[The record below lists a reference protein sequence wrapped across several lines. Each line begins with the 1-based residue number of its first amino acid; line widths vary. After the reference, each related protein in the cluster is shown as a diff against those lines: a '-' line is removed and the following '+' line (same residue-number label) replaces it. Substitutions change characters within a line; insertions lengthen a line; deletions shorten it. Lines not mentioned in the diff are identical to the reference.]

1 MPDAKRI
8 LVVEDEDMVADVVE
22 RYLRRDGYEVEV
34 AHDGA
39 AGLAAYRRGA
49 PDLVVLDVMLPGID
63 GLEVCQRI
71 REDGAT
77 PVILLTARDRE
88 ADKINGLGLGA
99 DDYVTK
105 PFSPRE
111 LVARVEA
118 VLRRTAAPVRTA
130 DSAGGHPLRFGD
142 LEVDAVKRTVL
153 LRGEP
158 VALTAREFD
167 LLAYLAEHPGRVFS
181 REQLMDAIWD
191 EDFEGDA
198 GTVTVHVRRLRTK
211 IEQDPSRPVY
221 LRTVWGVG
229 YKFEG

>member
-1 MPDAKRI
+1 MARRV
-8 LVVEDEDMVADVVE
+8 LVVEDETMVAEVVE
-22 RYLRRDGYEVEV
+22 RYLRRDGYDVDV
-34 AHDGA
+34 AYDGHA
-39 AGLAAYRRGA
+39 ALDAFQRLA

-63 GLEVCQRI
+63 GLEVCRRI
-71 REDGAT
+71 REQGST

-88 ADKINGLGLGA
+88 ADKINGLALGA

-118 VLRRTAAPVRTA
+118 VLRRAGATDSGAGAPPR
-130 DSAGGHPLRFGD
+130 GELRFGELAID
-142 LEVDAVKRTVL
+142 PITRGVH
-153 LRGEP
+153 LRGAS
-158 VALTAREFD
+158 VGLTAREFD
-167 LLAYLAEHPGRVFS
+167 LLLYFAQHPGRVFT

-191 EDFEGDA
+191 RDFEGDA

-211 IEQDPSRPVY
+211 IEQDASRPAY

>member
-1 MPDAKRI
+1 MARRV
-8 LVVEDEDMVADVVE
+8 LVVEDEAMVAEVVE
-22 RYLRRDGYEVEV
+22 RYLRRDGYEVDV
-34 AHDGA
+34 AHDGNA
-39 AGLAAYRRGA
+39 ALDAYQRLA
-49 PDLVVLDVMLPGID
+49 PDLVVLDVMLPGVD
-63 GLEVCQRI
+63 GLEVCRRI
-71 REDGAT
+71 RETAAT

-88 ADKINGLGLGA
+88 ADKVNGLALGA

-118 VLRRTAAPVRTA
+118 VLRR
-130 DSAGGHPLRFGD
+130 AGGAANGASSGVRGELRFGALVID
-142 LEVDAVKRTVL
+142 PVRRSVHLGDA
-153 LRGEP
+153 P

-167 LLAYLAEHPGRVFS
+167 LLLYLAEHPGRVFT

-211 IEQDPSRPVY
+211 IEQDASRPAY

>member
-1 MPDAKRI
+1 MAHRV
-8 LVVEDEDMVADVVE
+8 LVVLDEAMVAEVVE
-22 RYLRRDGYEVEV
+22 RYLRRDGYEVDI
-34 AHDGA
+34 AYDGN
-39 AGLAAYRRGA
+39 AGLAAFERLT

-63 GLEVCQRI
+63 GLEVCRRI
-71 REDGAT
+71 REQGPT

-118 VLRRTAAPVRTA
+118 VLRRAGTAGNGAA
-130 DSAGGHPLRFGD
+130 SAARGELRFGD
-142 LEVDAVKRTVL
+142 LVIDPVRRTVQ
-153 LRGEP
+153 LRDKTVG
-158 VALTAREFD
+158 LTAREFD
-167 LLAYLAEHPGRVFS
+167 LLLYLAEHAGRVFT

-191 EDFEGDA
+191 QDFEGDS

-211 IEQDPSRPVY
+211 IEQDASRPAF

>member
-1 MPDAKRI
+1 MARRV
-8 LVVEDEDMVADVVE
+8 LVVEDEAMVAEVVE
-22 RYLRRDGYEVEV
+22 RYLRRDGYEVDV
-34 AHDGA
+34 AYDGNA
-39 AGLAAYRRGA
+39 AIDAYQRLA

-63 GLEVCQRI
+63 GLEVCRRI
-71 REDGAT
+71 RETAST

-88 ADKINGLGLGA
+88 ADKVNGLALGA

-118 VLRRTAAPVRTA
+118 VLRRAGGAANGA
-130 DSAGGHPLRFGD
+130 SAGTRGELRFGELVID
-142 LEVDAVKRTVL
+142 PVRRSVHL
-153 LRGEP
+153 GSEP
-158 VALTAREFD
+158 VGLTAREFD
-167 LLAYLAEHPGRVFS
+167 LLLYFAEHPGRVFT

-191 EDFEGDA
+191 QDFEGDA

-211 IEQDPSRPVY
+211 IEQDASRPAY

>member
-1 MPDAKRI
+1 
-8 LVVEDEDMVADVVE
+8 MVAEVVE
-22 RYLRRDGYEVEV
+22 RYLRRDGYDVDV
-34 AHDGA
+34 AYDGNA
-39 AGLAAYRRGA
+39 ALDAFQRLA
-49 PDLVVLDVMLPGID
+49 PDLVVLDIMLPGID
-63 GLEVCQRI
+63 GLEVCRRI
-71 REDGAT
+71 REQAST

-88 ADKINGLGLGA
+88 ADKVNGLGLGA

-118 VLRRTAAPVRTA
+118 VLRRANGPATASTVRNE
-130 DSAGGHPLRFGD
+130 LRFGELTLD
-142 LEVDAVKRTVL
+142 PVSRAVH
-153 LRGEP
+153 LRGDP

-167 LLAYLAEHPGRVFS
+167 LLLYLAQHPGRVFT

-191 EDFEGDA
+191 QDFEGDA

-211 IEQDPSRPVY
+211 IEQDASRPAY

>member
-1 MPDAKRI
+1 MARRV
-8 LVVEDEDMVADVVE
+8 LVVEDEAMVAEVVE
-22 RYLRRDGYEVEV
+22 RYLKRDGYEVDV
-34 AHDGA
+34 AYDGPA
-39 AGLAAYRRGA
+39 ALDAFRRIA

-63 GLEVCQRI
+63 GLEVCRRI
-71 REDGAT
+71 REEAST

-118 VLRRTAAPVRTA
+118 VLRRTAAAANGSSTTSR
-130 DSAGGHPLRFGD
+130 GELRFGELVID
-142 LEVDAVKRTVL
+142 PVKRAVH
-153 LRGEP
+153 LREQP

-167 LLAYLAEHPGRVFS
+167 LLLYFAEHPGRVFT
-181 REQLMDAIWD
+181 REQLMDAIWSQ
-191 EDFEGDA
+191 DFDGDA

-211 IEQDPSRPVY
+211 IEQDPSRPAF